1 MSKFIVQLLTLLV
14 VSTAIAVA
22 LVGWAS
28 GIIGIGTV
36 DRSVSAVVVGLCLF
50 VLSGLIA
57 VVFEPL
63 EIDDESA

>member
-1 MSKFIVQLLTLLV
+1 MSECIVQLLTLLV

-28 GIIGIGTV
+28 GILEIGTV
-36 DRSVSAVVVGLCLF
+36 DGSISAVVVGLCLF

-63 EIDDESA
+63 EIEDESA